1 MDLTENNAHP
11 ENIFIID
18 DWNQKDY
25 TFYIKVGHKSWPL
38 WWKDLELMLWVPM
51 TKTKDAYE

>member
-1 MDLTENNAHP
+1 MMTFKDR
-11 ENIFIID
+11 NINID
-18 DWNQKDY
+18 DGNQRDY